1 MFATTVILAD
11 SCRSEAE
18 TLCELVSSIQD
29 CIPEHVESVAEAAD
43 FAQYGGV
50 GLAILRINDAKDE
63 AQTIRFMETVA
74 KVPKPIPV
82 IVLGGRDDLA
92 LRLKLSRL
100 GVVDH
105 MLSPLNISRLK
116 LLIDLLTVAPR
127 SRRPD
132 ISSDWT
138 PCPENVPD
146 RVDGFLVGDPL
157 MRELLNEAKAVAS
170 LETTILLTGETGTGK
185 THLARTI
192 HGLSPRKEKPFQV
205 VHCNALS
212 PTLVE
217 SELFGHVQGAF
228 TGADRDRVGKFA
240 EAKDGTLLLD
250 DVNCV
255 PLAIQG
261 KLLRAVEERVFEPVG
276 SNRLEKCRARLIA
289 TTNQSLADQVAT
301 GKFRSDLYYRLAV
314 VELDVPPLRDHGRSI
329 RPLAQQFLAD
339 FSRQHGR
346 GMQGM
351 SGKALAL
358 LEAFD
363 WPGNIRELRN
373 VIERAVALHPGKAI
387 AAEHLP
393 EAIRHARPTFG
404 HLAKKRRTT
413 SKSGSLLE
421 KADSEMDRILQALDR
436 FDNNRT
442 LAALELGISRGTLY
456 RKMRRLGLS

>member
-1 MFATTVILAD
+1 MFVTTVILAD
-11 SCRSEAE
+11 SCRSDAE
-18 TLCELVSSIQD
+18 TLCELVSSVPG
-29 CIPEHVESVAEAAD
+29 CIPEHVESVAEVD
-43 FAQYGGV
+43 DLAQYGGV
-50 GLAILRINDAKDE
+50 GLVLIRINDEEDE
-63 AQTIRFMETVA
+63 KQTVRFMETVA
-74 KVPKPIPV
+74 KAPKPLPV
-82 IVLGGRDDLA
+82 IVVGGRDDLP

-100 GVVDH
+100 GVVDY

-116 LLIDLLTVAPR
+116 FLIDLLTVAPR
-127 SRRPD
+127 NRRPD
-132 ISSDWT
+132 ISADWT
-138 PCPENVPD
+138 PCPQAAPD
-146 RVDGFLVGDPL
+146 RVDGFLLGDPL
-157 MRELLNEAKAVAS
+157 MRELLDQAQAVAP
-170 LETTILLTGETGTGK
+170 LETTILLNGETGTGK

-217 SELFGHVQGAF
+217 SELFGHVQGSF

-255 PLAIQG
+255 PLETQA

-276 SNRLEKCRARLIA
+276 SNRPEKFRARLIV
-289 TTNQSLADQVAT
+289 TTNQPLADQVAV
-301 GKFRSDLYYRLAV
+301 GQFRSDLYYRLAV
-314 VELDVPPLRDHGRSI
+314 VELDVPALRDHARSI
-329 RPLAQQFLAD
+329 RPLTQQFLAD

-351 SGKALAL
+351 SGQALGL

-373 VIERAVALHPGKAI
+373 VIERAVALHPGKTIDAK
-387 AAEHLP
+387 HLP
-393 EAIRHARPTFG
+393 EAIRRARP
-404 HLAKKRRTT
+404 KRVDRP
-413 SKSGSLLE
+413 KSQPGGSGNGRLLE
-421 KADSEMDRILQALDR
+421 NAGCEIDRILKALDR
-436 FDNNRT
+436 FNNNRT

-456 RKMRRLGLS
+456 RKMRRLGMS